1 MTPKQAAFVQHYL
14 IDQNATQAAIRA
26 GYSVKTA
33 YSIGEENLR
42 KPEIRAAIDAVM
54 SDTAARLGITAERVM
69 RERSRLAFFDP
80 RRLFASNGEPIPI
93 HELDDDTAAAL
104 AGLDVHEEFAGS
116 GAERVF
122 VGYTKKYKLAS
133 KDPSLASLEK
143 YFGLNEKPIRCP
155 LPMIEGPAD
164 CAKAQAAIIQA
175 VATGKILPSEA
186 ETLASLI
193 EHQRRSLETSD
204 MAERLATVE
213 ALLKERGRA

>member
-14 IDQNATQAAIRA
+14 IDSNATQAAVRA

-42 KPEIRAAIDAVM
+42 KPEIRAAIDAAM
-54 SDTAARLGITAERVM
+54 ADTAARLGITAERVM

-104 AGLDVHEEFAGS
+104 AGLDVHEEFAGT
-116 GAERVF
+116 GEARVF

-133 KDPSLASLEK
+133 KDPSLAALEK
-143 YFGLNEKPIRCP
+143 YFGLNEKAIRCP
-155 LPMIEGPAD
+155 LPVIETSED
-164 CAKAQAAIIQA
+164 CSRAQSAIIQA
-175 VATGKILPSEA
+175 VATGKILPSDA
-186 ETLASLI
+186 ETLAGLI
-193 EHQRRSLETSD
+193 EQQRRSLETSD
-204 MAERLATVE
+204 LIRRMHELERI
-213 ALLKERGRA
+213 LKEKGTL

>member
-14 IDQNATQAAIRA
+14 IDQNATQAAVRA

-42 KPEIRAAIDAVM
+42 KPEIRAAIDAAM

-116 GAERVF
+116 GTDRVF
-122 VGYTKKYKLAS
+122 IGYTKKYKLAS
-133 KDPSLASLEK
+133 KDPSLAALEK

-164 CAKAQAAIIQA
+164 CAKAHAAIIQA

-186 ETLASLI
+186 ETLAGLI
-193 EHQRRSLETSD
+193 EQQRRSLETSD
-204 MAERLATVE
+204 MAERLAAVE
-213 ALLKERGRA
+213 SLLKERGRA

>member
-116 GAERVF
+116 GAERIDLD
-122 VGYTKKYKLAS
+122 LAYVDS
-133 KDPSLASLEK
+133 
-143 YFGLNEKPIRCP
+143 
-155 LPMIEGPAD
+155 
-164 CAKAQAAIIQA
+164 
-175 VATGKILPSEA
+175 
-186 ETLASLI
+186 
-193 EHQRRSLETSD
+193 RSLRRDVGILVRTVSTVLTGEG
-204 MAERLATVE
+204 AEGHDADDPMLAD
-213 ALLKERGRA
+213 G

>member
-14 IDQNATQAAIRA
+14 IDSNATQAAVRA

-42 KPEIRAAIDAVM
+42 KPEIRAAIDAAM

-93 HELDDDTAAAL
+93 HELDDDTAAAV
-104 AGLDVHEEFAGS
+104 AGMDVLEEFAGS
-116 GAERVF
+116 GETRVF

-133 KDPSLASLEK
+133 KDPSLAALEK

-164 CAKAQAAIIQA
+164 CVKAQAAIVQA

-186 ETLASLI
+186 ETLAGLI
-193 EHQRRSLETSD
+193 EQQRRSMETSD

-213 ALLKERGRA
+213 ALLKERGRV

>member
-1 MTPKQAAFVQHYL
+1 MTPKQAAFVQQYL
-14 IDQNATQAAIRA
+14 IDSNATQAAIRA

-33 YSIGEENLR
+33 YSIGQENLR
-42 KPEIRAAIDAVM
+42 KPEIQAAIDAAK
-54 SDTAARLGITAERVM
+54 SDIANRLGITAERVM

-80 RRLFASNGEPIPI
+80 RRLFGANGEPIPI

-116 GAERVF
+116 GDERVF

-133 KDPSLASLEK
+133 KDPNLASLEK
-143 YFGLNEKPIRCP
+143 FFGLNEKPIRCP
-155 LPMIEGPAD
+155 LPMIDGPAD

-175 VATGKILPSEA
+175 VSTGKILPSEG

-193 EHQRRSLETSD
+193 EQQRRSLMDREII
-204 MAERLATVE
+204 ARLEVLEQHA
-213 ALLKERGRA
+213 KEQGKL